1 MGDVKTMIPSWT
13 KEDYTSIDN
22 PAPYEWLYEKRNDKF
37 IFMQYRGLI
46 AEAAGAVGVKNFI
59 KRYTE
64 YANAQSVKRG
74 EKLENVTM
82 FDGQPCELLCGEYSC
97 DDSGV
102 TVFDKFGKEITVCD
116 HPIMPVQRLVNID
129 SGEIKLEIA
138 YKRRGRWVRKIFDK
152 TILSSSQKI
161 VDLAKYGIGV
171 DSENSRELVRFLSA
185 IENLNY
191 DQLEEIQSV
200 GRLGWIHEYG
210 FSPYVDGIKF
220 DGDLSFKNAFEAIQ
234 QRGNFAEWL
243 AVARE
248 VRRGGVVARIALAA
262 SFASVLVEP
271 IGGLPFFVHLWGGT
285 EAGKTVGLMLAASVW
300 ANPALGEYIHTFNA
314 TSVGQEMMAGFCN
327 SLPLCID
334 ELQVI
339 KERRDFDGIIYM
351 LTEGIGRSRGQRAG
365 GLQRLQTWK
374 NCILTTGEMPI
385 STSTSGGGAV
395 NRIIDVDCK
404 DDKLF
409 SDPHGVVQTITKH
422 YGHAGRL
429 FIDFLETEGNLDVV
443 RSCQHDIYQKLASGE
458 STEKQAQSASLI
470 LTADA
475 IADLAIFRDG
485 ITLQIKDIE
494 PFLTSKADVSANDR
508 AYEWLIDFV
517 AINQGKFCNPDS
529 PEVWG
534 AVDGNIAFI
543 IKSVFDDKMSEAG
556 YNPTAFLSWA
566 ARNGKIERGHD
577 KLTKTKR
584 IKGFANPVRCVWLVL
599 PVLLEDM
606 KNNTITVFDD
616 EQEEM

>member
-1 MGDVKTMIPSWT
+1 MGDVKAMIPNWT

-22 PAPYEWLYEKRNDKF
+22 PAPYEWLYGKKDDKF

-82 FDGQPCELLCGEYSC
+82 FDGQPCELLCGEYVC

-102 TVFDKFGKEITVCD
+102 TTHGKFGDEIVVCE

-129 SGEIKLEIA
+129 SGEIKLEVA

-185 IENLNY
+185 MENLNY

-234 QRGNFAEWL
+234 QRGNFTEWL
-243 AVARE
+243 AMARE

-271 IGGLPFFVHLWGGT
+271 IGGLPFFVHMWGGT

-409 SDPHGVVQTITKH
+409 IDPHGVVQTVTKH

-443 RSCQHDIYQKLASGE
+443 RSCQRDIYQKLVSGE

-485 ITLQIKDIE
+485 RTLQIKDIE
-494 PFLTSKADVSANDR
+494 PFLTSKIDVSANDR
-508 AYEWLIDFV
+508 AYDWLLDFV
-517 AINQGKFCNPDS
+517 AINQGKFSNPDS
-529 PEVWG
+529 PEIWG
-534 AVDGNIAFI
+534 VTDGDIAYI
-543 IKSVFDDKMSEAG
+543 IKSIFDEKMIDAG
-556 YNPTAFLSWA
+556 FNPTSFLSWA
-566 ARNGKIERGHD
+566 ARCGKIERGE
-577 KLTKTKR
+577 KLTKMKR
-584 IKGFANPVRCVWLVL
+584 IRGLDNSVRCVWLKMPTV
-599 PVLLEDM
+599 LEDI
-606 KNNTITVFDD
+606 KNNTNNPFV
-616 EQEEM
+616 EE

>member
-1 MGDVKTMIPSWT
+1 MGDVKALIPSWT

-152 TILSSSQKI
+152 TVLSSSQKI

-185 IENLNY
+185 MENLNY
-191 DQLEEIQSV
+191 DTLEEIQSV

-220 DGDLSFKNAFEAIQ
+220 DGDISFKNAFESIK
-234 QRGNFAEWL
+234 QRGNFADWL
-243 AVARE
+243 ALARE
-248 VRRGGVVARIALAA
+248 VRRGGIVARIALASA
-262 SFASVLVEP
+262 FASVLVEP

-285 EAGKTVGLMLAASVW
+285 EAGKTVALMLAASVW

-334 ELQVI
+334 ELQVL

-351 LTEGIGRSRGQRAG
+351 LTEGIGRSRGQRTG
-365 GLQRLQTWK
+365 GLQRLQTWR
-374 NCILTTGEMPI
+374 NCIITTGEMPI
-385 STSTSGGGAV
+385 STATSGGGAV
-395 NRIIDVDCK
+395 NRIIDIDCK
-404 DDKLF
+404 DEKIF
-409 SDPHGVVQTITKH
+409 SDPHKVVSIVTKS
-422 YGHAGRL
+422 YGHAGRM
-429 FIDFLETEGNLDVV
+429 FIDFLETDGNMETV
-443 RSCQHDIYQKLASGE
+443 RDCQKSIYQRLVSGE

-475 IADLAIFRDG
+475 IADLAIFHDNR
-485 ITLQIKDIE
+485 TLELKDIE
-494 PFLTSKADVSANDR
+494 PFLTSKTDVSANER
-508 AYEWLIDFV
+508 AYDWLVDFV
-517 AINQGKFCNPDS
+517 AINRNKFCSTDAS
-529 PEVWG
+529 PEIWG
-534 AVDGNIAFI
+534 ACESDMAYI
-543 IKSVFDDKMSEAG
+543 IKSVFDEKMIDAG
-556 YNPTAFLSWA
+556 FNPAAFLSWA
-566 ARNGKIERGHD
+566 ARNGKVERSD
-577 KLTKTKR
+577 KLTKMKR
-584 IKGFANPVRCVWLVL
+584 IRGIDNAVRCVWLKL
-599 PVLLEDM
+599 PLSVEDI
-606 KNNTITVFDD
+606 KDNTMIPFVD
-616 EQEEM
+616 